1 MGIVSRSADTFYTYR
16 FIKILTTPW
25 DEMDAYDLGII
36 DENGDVLKKA
46 RQLRT
51 SEEKDAYTLFHRLV
65 FNIKRLLEKLPLG
78 RRRIASYAAAL
89 FLLREEAGMSEEQIA
104 WVLEQMDIDIDG
116 ELIDPVLSEGATEWF
131 VHPSD
136 GYSIS
141 PGVYTLT
148 NDAVSPSTG
157 ERVAPK
163 GSKVC
168 VDEGTRPCG
177 NVFGI
182 RIYQVT
188 HAPTHVPVYVCE
200 QDICR

>member
-25 DEMDAYDLGII
+25 DEMEAYDLGII
-36 DENGDVLKKA
+36 DENGEVLKKA

-78 RRRIASYAAAL
+78 RRRLASYAAAL

-104 WVLEQMDIDIDG
+104 WALEQMDIDVHAD
-116 ELIDPVLSEGATEWF
+116 LVDPILSEGATEWF
-131 VHPSD
+131 VHSTD
-136 GYSIS
+136 GYAIS

-148 NDAVSPSTG
+148 NDIASPSTG
-157 ERVAPK
+157 ECIATK

-177 NVFGI
+177 SVFGV
-182 RIYQVT
+182 RMYRVT
-188 HAPTHVPVYVCE
+188 HASTHVPVYVCE
-200 QDICR
+200 QDIRR